1 VGGILGFPPTL
12 YAFLANYKHLF
23 TVTKELFRVYVGDRK
38 WVSISSIHA
47 GTLTRASKT
56 LADRMRKV
64 LRRGLT
70 RAVIEEVARYW
81 GDMKWDWSN
90 TVKVLINDLHIP
102 IYFDFKPKT
111 GKVYVKMP
119 FKAGF
124 VTYAY
129 TLKFYTQLAN
139 EIGKDI
145 LRVVTDWREK
155 IAALKA
161 L

>member
-1 VGGILGFPPTL
+1 
-12 YAFLANYKHLF
+12 
-23 TVTKELFRVYVGDRK
+23 
-38 WVSISSIHA
+38 
-47 GTLTRASKT
+47 
-56 LADRMRKV
+56 MRKV

-81 GDMKWDWSN
+81 GDMEWDWSN
-90 TVKVLINDLHIP
+90 TVKVFIDRIYDLHIP

-119 FKAGF
+119 FKTGF
-124 VTYAY
+124 VTYTY
-129 TLKFYTQLAN
+129 TLKFYIQLAN